1 VTGSCE
7 HINEPWDSLR
17 GQFLGWLSDY
27 QLVTKDFAPW
37 SQSILIFYEPASVM
51 EILRTAASVSSSTGA
66 CPTSCTMGGGDS
78 SPGVGGRGVK
88 LTTQLH
94 EAPRLT
100 MGGAIPPLPH
110 ARVLMARDFVQHR
123 YNIHPTQPFLAS
135 KDTLRYVFTAS
146 NRANLKNTVNETYIH
161 EIGVAYIAFDRNPSQ
176 DSEETS

>member
-1 VTGSCE
+1 
-7 HINEPWDSLR
+7 
-17 GQFLGWLSDY
+17 
-27 QLVTKDFAPW
+27 
-37 SQSILIFYEPASVM
+37 
-51 EILRTAASVSSSTGA
+51 
-66 CPTSCTMGGGDS
+66 
-78 SPGVGGRGVK
+78 
-88 LTTQLH
+88 
-94 EAPRLT
+94 